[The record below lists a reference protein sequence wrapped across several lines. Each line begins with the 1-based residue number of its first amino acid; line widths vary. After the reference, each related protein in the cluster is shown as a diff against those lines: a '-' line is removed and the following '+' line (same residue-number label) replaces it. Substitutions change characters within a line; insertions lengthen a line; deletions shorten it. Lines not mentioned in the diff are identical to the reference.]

1 MQKNDESQKLIVDF
15 HKVQYGMMDFTMTI
29 GEKSFETNF
38 SEAFDPIIPFKKWL
52 EAICIGVYQC
62 SFWFDPEG
70 TETKFS
76 FERRFWNADNF
87 TVSYNYDDKEIFLE
101 GKVER
106 RQLVE
111 AFYCGLLDFR
121 DSPRFDV
128 DEWEKI
134 YLYEEV
140 TKNLSISYHDLIE
153 QYAAL
158 NRTNLIDALFEIY
171 PKYRL
176 KEYAIKKQIR
186 LSSAKDG
193 DFDRVEWDVPINYD
207 SLDKEA
213 KREFVKKCFQYT
225 TGDMNGTKI
234 ADFKSKII
242 EDFLNQAETK

>member
-1 MQKNDESQKLIVDF
+1 M
-15 HKVQYGMMDFTMTI
+15 
-29 GEKSFETNF
+29 
-38 SEAFDPIIPFKKWL
+38 
-52 EAICIGVYQC
+52 
-62 SFWFDPEG
+62 
-70 TETKFS
+70 
-76 FERRFWNADNF
+76 
-87 TVSYNYDDKEIFLE
+87 
-101 GKVER
+101 
-106 RQLVE
+106 
-111 AFYCGLLDFR
+111 
-121 DSPRFDV
+121 
-128 DEWEKI
+128 
-134 YLYEEV
+134 
-140 TKNLSISYHDLIE
+140 
-153 QYAAL
+153 
-158 NRTNLIDALFEIY
+158 IDALFEIY